1 MRFGNYDTEGF
12 YDELCLP
19 DGTPRPAAE
28 PLFTKINELPEGEL
42 QRRQIIAESAFYDNG
57 ITFAVYGNKDG
68 KDKIIPFDVI
78 PRIVSADDWK
88 HLEAGLK
95 QRTEAL
101 NCFLTDIYN
110 DRKILRDKIV
120 PESLINTC
128 TAYRAQMEGFV
139 PPKGIWAHITGTDL
153 VRDTDGTFYVLEDNM
168 RCPSG
173 VSYVLQNRQILK
185 RTFPQVFSN
194 CSIRPVDE
202 YCTRLR
208 HALEYLADSTASPKV
223 VVLTPGIYNS
233 AYYEHSY
240 LAQQMGVD
248 LVTGD
253 DLVVQDKKVYAR
265 TTRGLKQVHVIYR
278 RVDDEFLDPK
288 VFRPD
293 SCLGVPGLIEAY
305 KAGNVALANAPGC
318 GVADDKAIYTYV
330 PQIIKYYLGEEAII
344 PNVPTFVC
352 ENPKHM
358 QHVLDHIE
366 NMVVKAASE
375 SGGYGML
382 VGPKSTK
389 EECEAF
395 KSKII
400 ANPRNYIAQPMI
412 SLSRVPCIVDGG
424 FEGRHVDL
432 RPYIV
437 QGRETYILPGGLTRV
452 ALRKGSIVVNS
463 SQGGGCKDT
472 WVIAENEKA
481 PELGQAKLWMEQ
493 QQQQQ

>member
-1 MRFGNYDTEGF
+1 MKFGNYNTEGF

-28 PLFTKINELPEGEL
+28 PLISRINELPEGEL
-42 QRRQIIAESAFYDNG
+42 QRRQKVAESAFYDNG

-78 PRIVSADDWK
+78 PRIVSAADWK

-110 DRKILRDKIV
+110 DRKILRDKVV

-128 TAYRAQMEGFV
+128 TAYRPQMEGFV

-185 RTFPQVFSN
+185 RTFPQVFTH

-208 HALEYLADSTASPKV
+208 HALEYLAEGVETPKV

-233 AYYEHSY
+233 AYYEHSF

-278 RVDDEFLDPK
+278 RVDDEFLDPQ

-293 SCLGVPGLIEAY
+293 SCLGVPGLMEAY
-305 KAGNVALANAPGC
+305 KAGNVALATAPRTR
-318 GVADDKAIYTYV
+318 I
-330 PQIIKYYLGEEAII
+330 
-344 PNVPTFVC
+344 
-352 ENPKHM
+352 
-358 QHVLDHIE
+358 
-366 NMVVKAASE
+366 
-375 SGGYGML
+375 
-382 VGPKSTK
+382 VG
-389 EECEAF
+389 
-395 KSKII
+395 
-400 ANPRNYIAQPMI
+400 
-412 SLSRVPCIVDGG
+412 L
-424 FEGRHVDL
+424 
-432 RPYIV
+432 
-437 QGRETYILPGGLTRV
+437 
-452 ALRKGSIVVNS
+452 
-463 SQGGGCKDT
+463 
-472 WVIAENEKA
+472 
-481 PELGQAKLWMEQ
+481 
-493 QQQQQ
+493 